1 MNNLSKRYY
10 LSVLSPVHTENAYG
24 MISVRK
30 TAFAGDC
37 YVRISDQILDN
48 DVRINRSAFGLEASS
63 IFHERVVLFP
73 RNTHLRNELYI
84 SPSDNRT

>member
-10 LSVLSPVHTENAYG
+10 LSVLSPVHIENAYG

-30 TAFAGDC
+30 TAFIGDC
-37 YVRISDQILDN
+37 YVRISDVKI
-48 DVRINRSAFGLEASS
+48 ISGNRSAFGLEASS

-84 SPSDNRT
+84 SPSDNRP

>member
-30 TAFAGDC
+30 TAFVGDC
-37 YVRISDQILDN
+37 YVRISDVKN
-48 DVRINRSAFGLEASS
+48 
-63 IFHERVVLFP
+63 HEWK
-73 RNTHLRNELYI
+73 
-84 SPSDNRT
+84 